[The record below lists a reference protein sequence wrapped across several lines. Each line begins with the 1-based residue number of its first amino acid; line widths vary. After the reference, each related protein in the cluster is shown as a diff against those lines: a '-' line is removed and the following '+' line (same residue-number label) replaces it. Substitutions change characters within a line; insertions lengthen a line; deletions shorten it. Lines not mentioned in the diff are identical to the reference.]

1 MNQNSRENI
10 YSLVGFGKV
19 FRFTF
24 QQTIKNKSFL
34 TVAIV
39 MILMMG
45 LIKPLMYVMAKSN
58 QSSAEKMMSASLE
71 NIEADKLYIL
81 NETDFV
87 IDKEMQ
93 KVPSAGKTKEGTVK
107 SENVVIYNKGEADEE
122 KLLDGLTSK
131 DILVIIRPEASGYK
145 VNGII
150 ADSTDVKIKS
160 LDRATEYVEKMFSD
174 TRKSQMA
181 LDDETI
187 QSVSAGISHGDVL
200 TATEYAEEKDFT
212 MSKSEYSGLLMGFCL
227 IIMMVSTLSASYII
241 TSVNEEKVSK
251 LAETLLVS
259 VRPMALLLGKVL
271 GMLAFV
277 AGTIVCGVILS
288 YISDFVMT
296 NVMKLDTSIM
306 GQTGI
311 NLAIFTGY
319 GAKGLVVFLVEIV
332 ISLLAFG
339 VLSGIMGSACSKTE
353 DQQNATTLVTM
364 ITMIGYIGCIYTG
377 FKNSMSLPGALIPPF
392 SFFMAPVAYIGGRVS
407 IWVLL
412 GSFAIQIVI
421 LIGLMMLGAK
431 TYRNLLLSDSS
442 KPKLASVLAAAKY

>member
-93 KVPSAGKTKEGTVK
+93 KVPSMGKTKEGTVK

-150 ADSTDVKIKS
+150 ADSTDVKIE
-160 LDRATEYVEKMFSD
+160 L
-174 TRKSQMA
+174 
-181 LDDETI
+181 
-187 QSVSAGISHGDVL
+187 
-200 TATEYAEEKDFT
+200 
-212 MSKSEYSGLLMGFCL
+212 
-227 IIMMVSTLSASYII
+227 
-241 TSVNEEKVSK
+241 
-251 LAETLLVS
+251 
-259 VRPMALLLGKVL
+259 
-271 GMLAFV
+271 
-277 AGTIVCGVILS
+277 
-288 YISDFVMT
+288 
-296 NVMKLDTSIM
+296 
-306 GQTGI
+306 
-311 NLAIFTGY
+311 
-319 GAKGLVVFLVEIV
+319 
-332 ISLLAFG
+332 
-339 VLSGIMGSACSKTE
+339 
-353 DQQNATTLVTM
+353 
-364 ITMIGYIGCIYTG
+364 
-377 FKNSMSLPGALIPPF
+377 
-392 SFFMAPVAYIGGRVS
+392 
-407 IWVLL
+407 
-412 GSFAIQIVI
+412 
-421 LIGLMMLGAK
+421 
-431 TYRNLLLSDSS
+431 
-442 KPKLASVLAAAKY
+442 